1 MKIAILYPHPRKIYL
16 SWKKPMENLFN
27 VNQAAFILKVH
38 PLTVRR
44 YIKEGVLKA
53 IKIGGNVRIRE
64 SQLQAFSR
72 DFTPRQ
78 DMNPATPFKR
88 TTSTTVK
95 KFTNADPFLKMQGRA
110 ATVEF

>member
-1 MKIAILYPHPRKIYL
+1 
-16 SWKKPMENLFN
+16 MENLFN

-53 IKIGGNVRIRE
+53 VKIGGNVRIKE
-64 SQLQAFSR
+64 SQLQEFSR

-78 DMNPATPFKR
+78 DVSPTTPFR
-88 TTSTTVK
+88 RAPSTTIK
-95 KFTNADPFLKMQGRA
+95 RFTSADPLLKMQGRA

>member
-1 MKIAILYPHPRKIYL
+1 
-16 SWKKPMENLFN
+16 MENLFN

-53 IKIGGNVRIRE
+53 IKVGGNVRIKE
-64 SQLQAFSR
+64 GQLQAFAR

-78 DMNPATPFKR
+78 DLLPTTPFKR
-88 TTSTTVK
+88 KVNKEPAK
-95 KFTNADPFLKMQGRA
+95 KFTNADPLLKMQGRA
-110 ATVEF
+110 ATVEI

>member
-1 MKIAILYPHPRKIYL
+1 MD
-16 SWKKPMENLFN
+16 NLFN

-38 PLTVRR
+38 HLTVRR

-53 IKIGGNVRIRE
+53 IKVGGNVRIKE
-64 SQLQAFSR
+64 SDLQAFSR

-78 DMNPATPFKR
+78 ELNPISPFRKVP
-88 TTSTTVK
+88 TTSK
-95 KFTNADPFLKMQGRA
+95 KFTTADPLLKMQGRA

>member
-1 MKIAILYPHPRKIYL
+1 
-16 SWKKPMENLFN
+16 MENLFN

-53 IKIGGNVRIRE
+53 IKIGGNIRIKE
-64 SQLQAFSR
+64 TQLQTFAR

-78 DMNPATPFKR
+78 EANPISPFRR
-88 TTSTTVK
+88 TVTVQAK
-95 KFTNADPFLKMQGRA
+95 KFTSADPLLKMQGRA

>member
-1 MKIAILYPHPRKIYL
+1 
-16 SWKKPMENLFN
+16 MENLFN

-53 IKIGGNVRIRE
+53 VKIGGNIRIKE
-64 SQLQAFSR
+64 SSLQAFSR

-78 DMNPATPFKR
+78 DVNLSNPFRR
-88 TTSTTVK
+88 TVRVSGK
-95 KFTNADPFLKMQGRA
+95 KFTNADPLLKMQGRA

>member
-1 MKIAILYPHPRKIYL
+1 
-16 SWKKPMENLFN
+16 MENLFN

-53 IKIGGNVRIRE
+53 VKIGGNIRIRE
-64 SQLQAFSR
+64 SQLQVFSR

-78 DMNPATPFKR
+78 EPAVLQPFKR
-88 TTSTTVK
+88 RDFQTQK
-95 KFTNADPFLKMQGRA
+95 KFTSADPLLKMQGRA

>member
-1 MKIAILYPHPRKIYL
+1 
-16 SWKKPMENLFN
+16 MENLFN

-53 IKIGGNVRIRE
+53 IKIGGNVRIKE
-64 SQLQAFSR
+64 SNLQAFSR

-78 DMNPATPFKR
+78 DITNPAPFKR
-88 TTSTTVK
+88 TSPTTVK

-110 ATVEF
+110 ATVDF

>member
-1 MKIAILYPHPRKIYL
+1 
-16 SWKKPMENLFN
+16 MENLFN

-53 IKIGGNVRIRE
+53 VKIGGNVRIRE

-78 DMNPATPFKR
+78 EMSSATPFR
-88 TTSTTVK
+88 RSSNSSSK
-95 KFTNADPFLKMQGRA
+95 KFTNADPLLKMQGRA
-110 ATVEF
+110 ATVEI

>member
-1 MKIAILYPHPRKIYL
+1 
-16 SWKKPMENLFN
+16 MENLYN

-53 IKIGGNVRIRE
+53 VKIGGNVRIKE

-78 DMNPATPFKR
+78 EVTISSPFRKSSNI
-88 TTSTTVK
+88 TTK
-95 KFTNADPFLKMQGRA
+95 KFTNADPLLKMQGRA

>member
-1 MKIAILYPHPRKIYL
+1 
-16 SWKKPMENLFN
+16 MENLFN

-53 IKIGGNVRIRE
+53 VKIGGNIRIKE
-64 SQLQAFSR
+64 SQMQAFSR

-78 DMNPATPFKR
+78 DISLTSPFKR
-88 TTSTTVK
+88 SASITVK
-95 KFTNADPFLKMQGRA
+95 KFTNADPLLKMQGRA